1 VGVLRLRDFRLL
13 LGAQA
18 VSHLG
23 DRMVAI
29 ALAFAVLELGGSAS
43 EVGIVLACR
52 MLPMVATLLVGGV
65 VADRM
70 SRRALMMI
78 ADLVRLVLQSVIA
91 ALLIAG
97 SGEIWMLAVLSGA
110 TGAAS
115 GFSHPA
121 ATGLLPAIVPA
132 ADLQRATGVRAT
144 ALAAGEILGPALAGV
159 LIAVVGPGWALAV
172 DAGSYAFS
180 AACLALLRLPK
191 RVPRAAASF
200 LADLREGWGTFRSLT
215 WVWTFV
221 LAAAIGNVLWGA
233 WSALGPV
240 VAQQSLGGAA
250 AWGTIMAALG
260 AGAVAG
266 SLLAVRARPRRPLLQ
281 AALTFGLFFPPL
293 AALAAGA
300 QVAIVAAVALFAGLA
315 MTYGNALWEA
325 ALMRH
330 VPDESLSRV
339 SAYDWFGS
347 LAFQPL
353 GLAIWGP
360 ISEVIGL
367 SPALWLS
374 AVLGLAT
381 TAWVVSTPAIRNM
394 REPVP
399 SGA

>member
-1 VGVLRLRDFRLL
+1 
-13 LGAQA
+13 
-18 VSHLG
+18 
-23 DRMVAI
+23 
-29 ALAFAVLELGGSAS
+29 
-43 EVGIVLACR
+43 
-52 MLPMVATLLVGGV
+52 
-65 VADRM
+65 
-70 SRRALMMI
+70 
-78 ADLVRLVLQSVIA
+78 
-91 ALLIAG
+91 
-97 SGEIWMLAVLSGA
+97 
-110 TGAAS
+110 
-115 GFSHPA
+115 
-121 ATGLLPAIVPA
+121 
-132 ADLQRATGVRAT
+132 
-144 ALAAGEILGPALAGV
+144 
-159 LIAVVGPGWALAV
+159 
-172 DAGSYAFS
+172 
-180 AACLALLRLPK
+180 
-191 RVPRAAASF
+191 
-200 LADLREGWGTFRSLT
+200 
-215 WVWTFV
+215 
-221 LAAAIGNVLWGA
+221 VLWGA

-260 AGAVAG
+260 AGAVVG
-266 SLLAVRARPRRPLLQ
+266 SLFAVRARPRRPLLQ
-281 AALTFGLFFPPL
+281 AALSFGLFFPPL

-300 QVAIVAAVALFAGLA
+300 SVAIIAAVALFAGLA
-315 MTYGNALWEA
+315 MTFGNSLWEA